1 MAEALS
7 AALGQSG
14 QHLLVLGQLR
24 STERVAHFLAEI
36 DTLYRRRAVSSGPLS
51 LKMSRAEI
59 GDYLGLTI
67 ETVSRSIGKLKNCG
81 VISLTGSDEVVVLD
95 HGKLRQ
101 IAKLERDGSSIATTT
116 DY

>member
-14 QHLLVLGQLR
+14 QRLLVLGQLR

-51 LKMSRAEI
+51 LRMSRAEI

-67 ETVSRSIGKLKNCG
+67 ETVSRAIGKLKARG
-81 VISLTGSDEVVVLD
+81 VIGLMASDEVVVLD
-95 HGKLRQ
+95 NDKLRQ
-101 IAKLERDGSSIATTT
+101 IAKVERDARSIATTIN
-116 DY
+116 